1 MWIGSYKFVVVSKI
15 GSVFTVLFVC
25 EGLVQMS
32 VGVTYCRN
40 CLRSWVSRWKFC
52 WVLRRHEFRNT
63 KKHKRQRQRQRHLPF
78 EVPEEHPHLADA
90 ALGEAVDIVV
100 RLDGQVFSL
109 STHQESFRLPA
120 PVLSTVVQW
129 TEPASEKKWFFVVH
143 LCDSCS
149 GRTLLNAVDVDYFAP
164 TEMCKQ
170 LLFLHFF
177 ANQEQLIVNTGIN
190 RRQI

>member
-1 MWIGSYKFVVVSKI
+1 MCICPYKFVASSKI

-32 VGVTYCRN
+32 VGVTYFRN
-40 CLRSWVSRWKFC
+40 CLTIFELAGENAAGSYGDMNSVIP
-52 WVLRRHEFRNT
+52 
-63 KKHKRQRQRQRHLPF
+63 KKHKRRRQRQRHLPF

-90 ALGEAVDIVV
+90 ALGESVDVMG

-109 STHQESFRLPA
+109 STHQESIRLPA

-129 TEPASEKKWFFVVH
+129 AEPASKNKWFFVVH

-149 GRTLLNAVDVDYFAP
+149 GRTLLNADDVDYFAS

-190 RRQI
+190 RR